1 MYVLYLWNILLL
13 RLDINNICSFVLGI
27 PSKLKII
34 ENSLSFTLQS
44 NNTFLIRAKLDAEVS
59 ARTWIWKGINFG
71 LLGCLKITSCS
82 GEIVTYTANID
93 MELSTQVLWKNDKMS
108 IFIKPVDTAI
118 NNVNVQVSLHF
129 YTIDNCFSAYLQWR
143 AGQMDHLPFRF
154 CISVRIYL
162 TIPKRYCM
170 FLWTK
175 VLQKCRYISNEGL
188 TMSRNLLCTFAKREA
203 SKIMIVCSFATL

>member
-129 YTIDNCFSAYLQWR
+129 NIIDYCFSAYYDREQAICQL
-143 AGQMDHLPFRF
+143 G
-154 CISVRIYL
+154 
-162 TIPKRYCM
+162 
-170 FLWTK
+170 
-175 VLQKCRYISNEGL
+175 VL
-188 TMSRNLLCTFAKREA
+188 
-203 SKIMIVCSFATL
+203 